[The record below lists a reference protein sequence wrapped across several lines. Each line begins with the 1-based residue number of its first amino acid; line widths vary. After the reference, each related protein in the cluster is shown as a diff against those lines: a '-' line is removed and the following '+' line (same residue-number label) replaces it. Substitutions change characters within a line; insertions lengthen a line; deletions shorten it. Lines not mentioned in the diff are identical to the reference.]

1 MKDFNRGG
9 GGDRFG
15 GKKRFGNSHGSQ
27 QGDRSDRPVM
37 HQAVCAECGKD
48 CEVPFKPS
56 GDKPVYCS
64 SCFGK
69 KIGFDNTRFE
79 RRDSERPS
87 FNRDDRREVARPSF
101 NRDYRGDGGSSANT
115 DQYKQQFEV
124 LNTKLD
130 SILKI
135 LSVKPAGEK
144 TFEKIAKEEQPV
156 VKKVNK
162 VVKKAKVKKTIAP
175 KKVTAVVKK
184 VVAKKKK

>member
-15 GKKRFGNSHGSQ
+15 GKKRFGNSYGSQ
-27 QGDRSDRPVM
+27 QGDRSDRPAM

-69 KIGFDNTRFE
+69 KIGFDNTRFD

-101 NRDYRGDGGSSANT
+101 TRDYRSDGGGNANA
-115 DQYKQQFEV
+115 DQYKQQFEM

-130 SILKI
+130 NILRI
-135 LSVKPAGEK
+135 LTVKPAVEK
-144 TFEKIAKEEQPV
+144 VSEKITKEAQPVIKKVSKVV
-156 VKKVNK
+156 VKKD
-162 VVKKAKVKKTIAP
+162 KVKKSITP
-175 KKVTAVVKK
+175 KK